1 MNGLE
6 LPWPARPAARARWAR
21 SCGAAALALAFV
33 VPGAWA
39 QAGAAPLAPATA
51 TAIATPVL
59 AEKPAEKPRLP
70 ELKLSIPADVQS
82 VTLVGR
88 WVHNKESGPYRV
100 IVIRSDGETVL
111 TRVVVQ
117 WLRVK
122 AGEMPTVVASQ
133 EVEGFNEY
141 AELAMV
147 PTWRELGTN
156 RLQLMAEIRTAEGQ
170 FKRVRLLATT
180 PGVMTDPS

>member
-6 LPWPARPAARARWAR
+6 LSWPARPAARARWAR

-39 QAGAAPLAPATA
+39 QLGAAPLAPATA
-51 TAIATPVL
+51 TATLVQT
-59 AEKPAEKPRLP
+59 EKPADKPKLP

-88 WVHNKESGPYRV
+88 WVQGKDSGPYRV
-100 IVIRSDGETVL
+100 IVIRSDGDTVL

-122 AGEMPTVVASQ
+122 AGEMPTVVASE
-133 EVEGFNEY
+133 EVAGFNEY

>member
-1 MNGLE
+1 MNSEDLS
-6 LPWPARPAARARWAR
+6 WPARPTARARWAR
-21 SCGAAALALAFV
+21 SCGAAALALACV

-39 QAGAAPLAPATA
+39 QLGAAPLAPATV
-51 TAIATPVL
+51 TATPVQ

-133 EVEGFNEY
+133 EVEGFSEY

>member
-1 MNGLE
+1 
-6 LPWPARPAARARWAR
+6 
-21 SCGAAALALAFV
+21 

-39 QAGAAPLAPATA
+39 QVGAAPLAPATA
-51 TAIATPVL
+51 TATPVQ
-59 AEKPAEKPRLP
+59 AEKPADKPKLP

-88 WVHNKESGPYRV
+88 WVQGKDSGPYRV
-100 IVIRSDGETVL
+100 IVIRSDGDTVL

-122 AGEMPTVVASQ
+122 AGEMPTVVASE
-133 EVEGFNEY
+133 EVAGFNEY

>member
-6 LPWPARPAARARWAR
+6 LSWSARPAARARWAR
-21 SCGAAALALAFV
+21 SCGAAVLALAFV

-39 QAGAAPLAPATA
+39 QVDAAPLAPATA
-51 TAIATPVL
+51 TPVQ
-59 AEKPAEKPRLP
+59 AEKPAEKPKLP

-100 IVIRSDGETVL
+100 IVIRSDGDKVL

-133 EVEGFNEY
+133 EVEGFSEY

-156 RLQLMAEIRTAEGQ
+156 RLQLMAEIRTLDGQ

>member
-6 LPWPARPAARARWAR
+6 LSWPARPAARSRWAR
-21 SCGAAALALAFV
+21 SCGAAALALVFV

-39 QAGAAPLAPATA
+39 QVGAAPQAPAT
-51 TAIATPVL
+51 ATPVL

-88 WVHNKESGPYRV
+88 WAHKKESGPYRV
-100 IVIRSDGETVL
+100 IVIRSDGDMVL

-133 EVEGFNEY
+133 EVEGFSEY

-156 RLQLMAEIRTAEGQ
+156 RLQLMAEIRTLDGQ

>member
-6 LPWPARPAARARWAR
+6 LSWPARPAARARWAR

-39 QAGAAPLAPATA
+39 QVGATPLAPATA
-51 TAIATPVL
+51 TATLVQ
-59 AEKPAEKPRLP
+59 AEKPADKPKLP

-88 WVHNKESGPYRV
+88 WVQGKDSGPYRV
-100 IVIRSDGETVL
+100 IVIRSDGDTVL

-122 AGEMPTVVASQ
+122 AGEMPTVVASE
-133 EVEGFNEY
+133 EVAGFNEY

>member
-6 LPWPARPAARARWAR
+6 LSWPARPAARARWAR
-21 SCGAAALALAFV
+21 SCGAAALALVCV

-39 QAGAAPLAPATA
+39 QVGAGPLAPATA
-51 TAIATPVL
+51 TATPVQ
-59 AEKPAEKPRLP
+59 AENPAEKPRLP

-88 WVHNKESGPYRV
+88 WAHKKESGPYRV
-100 IVIRSDGETVL
+100 IVIRSDGDMVL

>member
-6 LPWPARPAARARWAR
+6 LSWPARPAARARWAR
-21 SCGAAALALAFV
+21 SCGAAALALVCV

-39 QAGAAPLAPATA
+39 QVGGAPLAPATA
-51 TAIATPVL
+51 TATPVL
-59 AEKPAEKPRLP
+59 ADKPAEKPRLP

-100 IVIRSDGETVL
+100 IVIRSDGDMVL